1 MNIMH
6 EENIRTDNNL
16 KEVIKRNVN
25 LAKTDLNYLDFIIY
39 YNEFLFIQT
48 MVTMYLIKLERNE
61 LDNEEDT
68 VLKYIGRLVETMNL
82 EYAISDYEP
91 LISSYNNK
99 YRIYFADFTQLF
111 EDYLA
116 ELVESEDATI
126 PYQKFIQNLSERIDN
141 LNCGKGRS

>member
-126 PYQKFIQNLSERIDN
+126 PYQKFIQNLSKRIDN